1 MFSKFFIERPVLA
14 MVMSIII
21 VIAGALSAFSLA
33 VEEYPQV
40 TPPEVAVSATYP
52 GASAEV
58 ISNTVAS
65 VLENSINGV
74 ENMIYMQSSS
84 TSSGSLSINVYFTNE
99 TDPDQ
104 ATINVNNRVQAVL
117 SQLPQEV
124 QRYGVTVNKQSSTI
138 LAVYSLFSD
147 MPNQDATYIANYAAI
162 NILDELKR
170 VPGVGDATLFS
181 RQEYSMRI
189 WLSPDKLTKYNLT
202 PSEVIAL
209 VQEQNSQFAAGF
221 FGQEPVRKDLE
232 FTYSVTTKG
241 RFSDAKEFE
250 EILIK
255 TNEDGDRKS
264 VV

>member
-40 TPPEVAVSATYP
+40 TPPQVVVSATYP

-58 ISNTVAS
+58 ISSNVAS
-65 VLENSINGV
+65 VLEASINGV

-84 TSSGSLSINVYFTNE
+84 TSTGSLSINVYFTNE

-104 ATINVNNRVQAVL
+104 ATINVNNRVQQVL
-117 SQLPQEV
+117 SKLPQEV
-124 QRYGVTVNKQSSTI
+124 QRYGVTVEKRSSTI
-138 LAVYSLFSD
+138 LAVYALFSD
-147 MPNQDATYIANYAAI
+147 MPNQDEIYIANYASI

-170 VPGVGDATLFS
+170 VPGVGDATLFGL
-181 RQEYSMRI
+181 QEYSMRV

-202 PSEVIAL
+202 PSEVIA
-209 VQEQNSQFAAGF
+209 
-221 FGQEPVRKDLE
+221 
-232 FTYSVTTKG
+232 
-241 RFSDAKEFE
+241 
-250 EILIK
+250 
-255 TNEDGDRKS
+255 
-264 VV
+264 